1 MNNAI
6 KENKGIFLVIF
17 ILYFIALT
25 FVFTSCNR
33 VLNKAID
40 GEVNRITPIYI
51 DKDSTVY
58 YNTNKED
65 LQ

>member
-1 MNNAI
+1 MHNNI
-6 KENKGIFLVIF
+6 KKHKEVLILNFVISLS
-17 ILYFIALT
+17 IIAS
-25 FVFTSCNR
+25 FTSCNR

-51 DKDSTVY
+51 DEDSTVY

-65 LQ
+65 LR

>member
-1 MNNAI
+1 MHNNI
-6 KENKGIFLVIF
+6 KKHKEVLILIFVLSLSI
-17 ILYFIALT
+17 IAS
-25 FVFTSCNR
+25 FTSCNR

-51 DKDSTVY
+51 DEDSTVY

-65 LQ
+65 LR

>member
-1 MNNAI
+1 MHNNI
-6 KENKGIFLVIF
+6 KKHKEVLILIFVLSLSI
-17 ILYFIALT
+17 IAS
-25 FVFTSCNR
+25 FTSCNR

-51 DKDSTVY
+51 DEDSTVY